1 MVTLSAVIDC
11 HTRELLGW
19 RSNCRGDAQCAEETL
34 EDALVNRFG
43 TIARATQPLTLRSD
57 IGLVITLRRSAVTV
71 RSYGIKQEF
80 ITPHRPQQFGMIE
93 RLFRTMKEQCIW
105 LHNFKAFESER
116 NYWRAEVT
124 LLEGAQQY
132 DVAGY
137 SKEELMSDILTQFEN
152 HLHLLHT
159 DIKQEN

>member
-1 MVTLSAVIDC
+1 
-11 HTRELLGW
+11 
-19 RSNCRGDAQCAEETL
+19 
-34 EDALVNRFG
+34 
-43 TIARATQPLTLRSD
+43 
-57 IGLVITLRRSAVTV
+57 
-71 RSYGIKQEF
+71 
-80 ITPHRPQQFGMIE
+80 MIE

-116 NYWRAEVT
+116 NYRRAEVT